1 MSIRRAVNHWYIE
14 ALKLFVVLL
23 CCIGL
28 RYLFDSWSIA
38 IAVSLLAYIAL
49 LALRLWQIVRWLDSG
64 LSDDLTP
71 GGHGVVKTIITQI
84 TTYKKNIEKSQKRQ
98 QSTVQQVT
106 DILSAMPSA
115 TVILNKRN
123 EIEWANY
130 PALLLLGIDSN
141 TDIGINIANLF
152 RQSKFIKQLG
162 KKKSRE
168 FEIVSPVNPDMMLM
182 IQLAPYTDNKRLL
195 LAHNISSHIENQNAK
210 KTFIANASHEL
221 RTPLTVITGYL
232 EFIQSDPEL
241 PKSLHVPVQKSL
253 QQSANMCSLVED
265 LLTLSRLES
274 KTLDKSALVQI
285 DAQQHLNGILQTL
298 NANNKLADYTI
309 SHSVTKGLTLYAVPK
324 ELDSVCYNLINNAL
338 KYSEKGT
345 EIRIVWEKINK
356 KQIKFSVTDNGIG
369 IAPEHIAHLSKRF
382 YRVDSGRS
390 RRVGGTGLG
399 LSIVKHIIE
408 RHNGHLEIHSR
419 LGEGSTFSV
428 ILPLPRHLLLRGVC
442 VEIVFNAFG
451 NRLC

>member
-1 MSIRRAVNHWYIE
+1 MKHINHWSIE
-14 ALKLFVVLL
+14 AIKIVIVLL
-23 CCIGL
+23 SCIGL
-28 RYLFDSWSIA
+28 QQLFGNWTAA
-38 IAVSLLAYIAL
+38 IAVSVSVYIAVL
-49 LALRLWQIVRWLDSG
+49 MWQLSQVVQWLDSG
-64 LSDDLTP
+64 LFDKATPNGYGVINALVNRLT
-71 GGHGVVKTIITQI
+71 K
-84 TTYKKNIEKSQKRQ
+84 YKHSLEQSHKQ
-98 QSTVQQVT
+98 QQATVQQLT
-106 DILSAMPSA
+106 DIITAMPSA
-115 TVILNKRN
+115 TVILNQHN

-141 TDIGINIANLF
+141 TDIGINITSLV

-162 KKKSRE
+162 KKKNRE
-168 FEIVSPVNPDMMLM
+168 FEIISPINPDITLM
-182 IQLAPYTDNKRLL
+182 IQLAKYTDNKRLL
-195 LAHNISSHIENQNAK
+195 QAHNISSHVENQNTK

-232 EFIQSDPEL
+232 EFMQSDPNL
-241 PKSLHVPVQKSL
+241 PTSLHTPVQKSL
-253 QQSANMCSLVED
+253 QQSANMCSLIED

-285 DAQQHLNGILQTL
+285 DAQQHLNSILQTL
-298 NANNKLADYTI
+298 NANDKLADYKI
-309 SHSVTKGLTLYAVPK
+309 SQSVTDGLTLHAVPK

-345 EIRIVWEKINK
+345 EIRIVWEQISK

-369 IAPEHIAHLSKRF
+369 IAPEHIAHLSERF

-428 ILPLPRHLLLRGVC
+428 IFPVK
-442 VEIVFNAFG
+442 I
-451 NRLC
+451 

>member
-1 MSIRRAVNHWYIE
+1 MKHINYWSIE
-14 ALKLFVVLL
+14 ALQLFVVLL

-28 RYLFDSWSIA
+28 QQLCGNWAVA
-38 IAVSLLAYIAL
+38 IGVSVSVYISVLLW
-49 LALRLWQIVRWLDSG
+49 RLWQVVQWLERG
-64 LSDDLTP
+64 LPDNFTP
-71 GGHGVVKTIITQI
+71 TGYGVINALVKQMVA
-84 TTYKKNIEKSQKRQ
+84 YKKNREQRHQ
-98 QSTVQQVT
+98 QQQATVQQVT
-106 DILSAMPSA
+106 DIITAMPSA
-115 TVILNKRN
+115 TVILNQHN

-141 TDIGINIANLF
+141 TDIGINITSLL

-162 KKKSRE
+162 KMLDKKASRE
-168 FEIVSPVNPDMMLM
+168 FEMVSPVNADITLM
-182 IQLAPYTDNKRLL
+182 IQLAKYTDDKWLL
-195 LAHNISSHIENQNAK
+195 LAHNISSHIENQNSK

-232 EFIQSDPEL
+232 EFMQSDPKL
-241 PKSLHVPVQKSL
+241 PKSLRTPVKKSL

-298 NANNKLADYTI
+298 NANNKLADYKI
-309 SHSVTKGLTLYAVPK
+309 SQSVSEGLTLHAVPK

-356 KQIKFSVTDNGIG
+356 KHIKFSVTDNGIG
-369 IAPEHIAHLSKRF
+369 IAPEHIAHLSERF

-419 LGEGSTFSV
+419 FGEGSTFSV
-428 ILPLPRHLLLRGVC
+428 ILPVK
-442 VEIVFNAFG
+442 I
-451 NRLC
+451 